1 MIKQA
6 TLYRFSKMIKIPPNQ
21 LDHVLVSKIIGVDK
35 NLPEVYKALKRD
47 QIIRNAAKLSGKSFQ
62 DVLNWLEQ
70 P

>member
-6 TLYRFSKMIKIPPNQ
+6 TLYRFSKMIKIPVDQ
-21 LDHVLVSKIIGVDK
+21 LDHVLLSKMIGSTKD
-35 NLPEVYKALKRD
+35 PIAVYKALKRD
-47 QIIRNAAKLSGKSFQ
+47 QLISNAAKASGKSFQ

>member
-1 MIKQA
+1 MIQHA
-6 TLYRFSKMIKIPPNQ
+6 TLYRFSKMIQIPAAQ
-21 LDHVLVSKIIGVDK
+21 LDHVLISKMIGADK

-47 QIIRNAAKLSGKSFQ
+47 QLIRNAAKASGKSLQ